1 MVARLPSVSPYV
13 DIPLKS
19 VTHGQCDAR
28 PTVAL
33 IPSRR
38 ALPLLGVRVPAGSRD
53 GGVSGRAGGGRGV
66 GAVVNRSTSTT
77 PRRVDFA
84 TARHRLT
91 SCGAPLPPSLRAP
104 SSPAADAAAG
114 IDTARRR
121 PETGRIALFGSAVA
135 QSLVHIAPTKLNWT
149 ELTRPGLVDPVS
161 PNEHSHITSPPNF
174 LHFMSLSIFLL
185 SSISLTPFYFESFAT
200 VFDEKSTYISN

>member
-38 ALPLLGVRVPAGSRD
+38 TLPLLGVRVPAGSRD

-91 SCGAPLPPSLRAP
+91 SCGAPLLPPSALRP
-104 SSPAADAAAG
+104 RAAAAAG

-135 QSLVHIAPTKLNWT
+135 
-149 ELTRPGLVDPVS
+149 
-161 PNEHSHITSPPNF
+161 
-174 LHFMSLSIFLL
+174 
-185 SSISLTPFYFESFAT
+185 
-200 VFDEKSTYISN
+200 